1 MALRGLGVDIL
12 GPFPKSVGGYE
23 YLYVAIDKFTK
34 WHESLA
40 VKNIDKNSAVKFL
53 RGIISRFGVP
63 SRIITDN
70 GTQFTNALFEA
81 YCEDMGIKVCYASSH
96 HPLSNA
102 QAERANAK
110 IHRGLKTWTFENLK
124 NYNKK

>member
-70 GTQFTNALFEA
+70 GTQFTNALFKA
-81 YCEDMGIKVCYASSH
+81 YCEDMGIKVCCASSH
-96 HPLSNA
+96 HP
-102 QAERANAK
+102 
-110 IHRGLKTWTFENLK
+110 
-124 NYNKK
+124 